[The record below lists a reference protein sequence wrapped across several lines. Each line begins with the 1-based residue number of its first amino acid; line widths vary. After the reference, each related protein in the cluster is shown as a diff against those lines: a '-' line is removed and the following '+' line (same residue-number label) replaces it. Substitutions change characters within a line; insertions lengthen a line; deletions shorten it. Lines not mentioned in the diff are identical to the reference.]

1 MYDKFIK
8 NLKDCG
14 TYATL
19 KSSTP
24 ADDLQGLLFIFY
36 SVYNMGYIQGANDIN
51 SSTSKNDNLFIKN

>member
-36 SVYNMGYIQGANDIN
+36 SVYI
-51 SSTSKNDNLFIKN
+51 